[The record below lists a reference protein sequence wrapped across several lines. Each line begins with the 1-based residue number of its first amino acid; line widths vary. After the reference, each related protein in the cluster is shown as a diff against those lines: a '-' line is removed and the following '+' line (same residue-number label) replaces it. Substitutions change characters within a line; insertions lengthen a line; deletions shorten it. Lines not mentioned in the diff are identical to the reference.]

1 MLSKSKL
8 VNSITLSLLKRVIN
22 SPFTEE
28 DYEMLYERLNRQI
41 ARSDLHSGRFLAG
54 DWCLLKRGH
63 DPLRWVLMGYLIAKS
78 ERKS

>member
-1 MLSKSKL
+1 MLSKSKM
-8 VNSITLSLLKRVIN
+8 VSSITLPLLKRVMN

-28 DYEMLYERLNRQI
+28 DYEALLGRLDRQI

-63 DPLRWVLMGYLIAKS
+63 DPLRWVLMGYLIAKR